1 MAHPHHHKREEGK
14 TYTLKETYKSGQ
26 KEVPNNILAF
36 VQSQLKGFTS
46 STKLVLQGSEGDKSV
61 FKDGKP
67 DGYKK
72 EIEFINP
79 NGKTK
84 IYFYIPDFNKW
95 FFLQDTDSSINL
107 HLMEFSSL
115 MPVFVLYRFVNSLLK
130 NAFED

>member
-26 KEVPNNILAF
+26 KENPNNILVA

-46 STKLVLQGSEGDKSV
+46 NTKLVLQGSEGDKSV

-79 NGKTK
+79 AGKTK

-107 HLMEFSSL
+107 KIADGTSHKDTAE
-115 MPVFVLYRFVNSLLK
+115 K
-130 NAFED
+130 TDT